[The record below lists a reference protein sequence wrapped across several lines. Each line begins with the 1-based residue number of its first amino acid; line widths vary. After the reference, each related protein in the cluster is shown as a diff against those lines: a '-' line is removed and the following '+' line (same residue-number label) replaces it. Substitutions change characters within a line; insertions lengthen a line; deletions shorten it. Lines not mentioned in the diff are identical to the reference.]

1 MLEVAGKGNSRPA
14 GQVARYHARMGNEND
29 SHLRGVPAWVGPLLI
44 GLACTFVAS
53 AAGAAVGM
61 GAKVDALNVRLA
73 TLQTAFDA
81 LCKQLEN
88 QPAVDRAQDERLR
101 QLELEMRSLR
111 HR

>member
-1 MLEVAGKGNSRPA
+1 
-14 GQVARYHARMGNEND
+14 MG
-29 SHLRGVPAWVGPLLI
+29 S
-44 GLACTFVAS
+44 
-53 AAGAAVGM
+53 
-61 GAKVDALNVRLA
+61 KVDALNVRLA